1 MILVSGGSGQVA
13 TQLAL
18 TSDDSAQFKVVGKP
32 ELDISNIDS
41 ICRALDMYSPQFVV
55 NAAAYTAVDL
65 AEDYK
70 TDAFLVNAEGAGRL
84 ARVCAERDIPLLHL
98 SSDYVFAGS
107 VKNSSE
113 SFSED
118 DLPNPKGIYAHSKH
132 VGDIAVSTSLDKH
145 VILRV
150 SGVFSGH
157 SPCFP
162 RAILKAGLKLGELK
176 VVDDQ
181 VSGPTSA
188 RSIALV
194 IRQIVSSYIEN
205 GNVSWGTYHF
215 AQQPF
220 ISWFEFAE
228 TIVGE
233 AALKD
238 KRFENIKIQ
247 SVSTADYGAKA
258 PRPSNSCLESTK
270 LRKTFELPALLFDW
284 RPDLELAITQII
296 SEI

>member
-1 MILVSGGSGQVA
+1 MILATGGSGQVA
-13 TQLAL
+13 TQLAQIF
-18 TSDDSAQFKVVGKP
+18 DGGAQFKVIGKS
-32 ELDISNIDS
+32 ELDISIADS
-41 ICRALDMYSPQFVV
+41 VSRALDRYNPRFLV

-70 TDAFLVNAEGAGRL
+70 TDAFLVNAEGAGHL
-84 ARVCAERDIPLLHL
+84 ARACAERDIRLLHL
-98 SSDYVFAGS
+98 SSDYVFAGNG
-107 VKNSSE
+107 KNPSE

-118 DLPNPKGIYAHSKH
+118 DTPNPKGIYALSKH
-132 VGDIAVSTSLDKH
+132 AGDISVRTRLDKH
-145 VILRV
+145 IILRV

-162 RAILKAGLKLGELK
+162 RSILKAGLKLGSLK

-194 IRQIVSSYIEN
+194 IQQIVSSYIEN
-205 GNVSWGTYHF
+205 GEIPWGTYHF

-220 ISWFEFAE
+220 MSWFEFAKR
-228 TIVGE
+228 IVGE
-233 AALKD
+233 AASKD
-238 KRFENIKIQ
+238 SRFENIKIQ

-258 PRPSNSCLESTK
+258 PRPSNSCLDSAKVRT
-270 LRKTFELPALLFDW
+270 TFGLPACLFDW
-284 RPDLELAITQII
+284 RKDLDSAINQII

>member
-1 MILVSGGSGQVA
+1 MILATGGSGQLA
-13 TQLAL
+13 KQLAK
-18 TSDDSAQFKVVGKP
+18 TSDDSAQFKVVGRS
-32 ELDISNIDS
+32 ELDISSIDS
-41 ICRALDMYSPQFVV
+41 ICRALDFYNPRFVV

-65 AEDYK
+65 AEESK
-70 TDAFLVNAEGAGRL
+70 TDAFLVNAEGAGYL
-84 ARVCAERDIPLLHL
+84 ARACAERDIPLLHL
-98 SSDYVFAGS
+98 SSDYVFAGNE
-107 VKNSSE
+107 KKPSE

-118 DLPNPKGIYAHSKH
+118 DAANPKGIYAHSKH
-132 VGDIAVSTSLDKH
+132 VGDIAVSTILDKH

-205 GNVSWGTYHF
+205 GAVPWGTYHF

-220 ISWFEFAE
+220 MSWFEFAK
-228 TIVGE
+228 TIIGE

-238 KRFENIKIQ
+238 KRFENITIQ
-247 SVSTADYGAKA
+247 SISTAEYGAKA
-258 PRPSNSCLESTK
+258 PRPSNSCLDSIK
-270 LRKTFELPALLFDW
+270 LRETFGLSESLFDW
-284 RPDLELAITQII
+284 RLDLDLAITQIT

>member
-1 MILVSGGSGQVA
+1 MILATGGSGQIA
-13 TQLAL
+13 RQLAQISGGG
-18 TSDDSAQFKVVGKP
+18 TQVKVVGKS
-32 ELDISNIDS
+32 ELDISSLDS
-41 ICRALDMYSPQFVV
+41 VCTALDFYNPRFVV

-70 TDAFLVNAEGAGRL
+70 TNAFLVNAEGAGHL

-118 DLPNPKGIYAHSKH
+118 DPPNPKGIYAHSKH
-132 VGDIAVSTSLDKH
+132 AGDIAVSTGLDRH
-145 VILRV
+145 IILRV

-162 RAILKAGLKLGELK
+162 RVILNAGLKLGELK

-188 RSIALV
+188 RSIAFV
-194 IRQIVSSYIEN
+194 IRQIISSYTEN
-205 GNVSWGTYHF
+205 GIVSWGTYHF

-220 ISWFEFAE
+220 TSWFEFAK
-228 TIVGE
+228 TIVDE
-233 AALKD
+233 AALRD
-238 KRFENIKIQ
+238 ERFENIGIRRI
-247 SVSTADYGAKA
+247 STADYGAQA
-258 PRPSNSCLESTK
+258 PRPFNSCLDSTK
-270 LRKTFELPALLFDW
+270 LRETFGLSESLFDW

>member
-1 MILVSGGSGQVA
+1 MILATGGSGQIA
-13 TQLAL
+13 TQLAQISEGG
-18 TSDDSAQFKVVGKP
+18 TQFKVVGKS
-32 ELDISNIDS
+32 ELDISSIDS
-41 ICRALDMYSPQFVV
+41 VFRALDFYNPRFLV

-70 TDAFLVNAEGAGRL
+70 TDAFLVNAEGAGNL
-84 ARVCAERDIPLLHL
+84 ARACAERDIPLLHL
-98 SSDYVFAGS
+98 SSDYVFAGN
-107 VKNSSE
+107 VKGPLE
-113 SFSED
+113 SFLED
-118 DLPNPKGIYAHSKH
+118 DLPNPKGIYAQSKH
-132 VGDIAVSTSLDKH
+132 AGDIAVSTGLDRH
-145 VILRV
+145 IILRV

-162 RAILKAGLKLGELK
+162 RAILKAGLKIDDLK

-194 IRQIVSSYIEN
+194 IQQIVSLYIEN
-205 GNVSWGTYHF
+205 GGVSWGTYHF

-220 ISWFEFAE
+220 MSWYEFAKI
-228 TIVGE
+228 IVGE

-238 KRFENIKIQ
+238 IRFENIKFK

-258 PRPSNSCLESTK
+258 PRPSNSCLDSTK
-270 LRKTFELPALLFDW
+270 LRETFRLPTSLFDW
-284 RPDLELAITQII
+284 RSDLDLAITQII

>member
-1 MILVSGGSGQVA
+1 MILTTGGSGQVA
-13 TQLAL
+13 TQFTK
-18 TSDDSAQFKVVGKP
+18 TSEDGLRFKVAGKS
-32 ELDISNIDS
+32 ELDISSIDS
-41 ICRALDMYSPQFVV
+41 VCRALDFYKPRFVV

-65 AEDYK
+65 AEDHK
-70 TDAFLVNAEGAGRL
+70 KDAFLVNAQGAGNL
-84 ARVCAERDIPLLHL
+84 TQACADRDIPLLHL
-98 SSDYVFAGS
+98 SSDYVFAGNI
-107 VKNSSE
+107 KNSSE

-118 DLPNPKGIYAHSKH
+118 DAPNPKGIYAHSKH
-132 VGDIAVSTSLDKH
+132 AGDIAVSTGLDKH
-145 VILRV
+145 IILRV

-162 RAILKAGLKLGELK
+162 RAILKAGLKLDELK

-205 GNVSWGTYHF
+205 GDVPWGTYHF

-220 ISWFEFAE
+220 ISWFEFAK

-238 KRFENIKIQ
+238 KRFENIEIQ
-247 SVSTADYGAKA
+247 SVSTAEYGAKA
-258 PRPSNSCLESTK
+258 PRPSNSCLDSTK
-270 LRKTFELPALLFDW
+270 LREAFGLSESLFDW
-284 RPDLELAITQII
+284 RPDLELAINQII

>member
-1 MILVSGGSGQVA
+1 MILVTGGSGQIA
-13 TQLAL
+13 TQLAK
-18 TSDDSAQFKVVGKP
+18 TSDDGAQLKVVAKS
-32 ELDISNIDS
+32 ELDISSIDS
-41 ICRALDMYSPQFVV
+41 VCSALDFSNPRFVV
-55 NAAAYTAVDL
+55 NTAAYTAVDL
-65 AEDYK
+65 AENYK
-70 TDAFLVNAEGAGRL
+70 AHAFLVNAQGAGNL
-84 ARVCAERDIPLLHL
+84 AQACADRDIPLLHL
-98 SSDYVFAGS
+98 SSDYVFAGN

-118 DLPNPKGIYAHSKH
+118 DFPNPEGIYAQSKH
-132 VGDIAVSTSLDKH
+132 AGDIAVSTMLDKH
-145 VILRV
+145 IILRI

-162 RAILKAGLKLGELK
+162 RAILEAGLKLGELK

-205 GNVSWGTYHF
+205 GDVSWGTYHF
-215 AQQPF
+215 AQRPF
-220 ISWFEFAE
+220 MSWFEFAKA
-228 TIVGE
+228 IIGE
-233 AALKD
+233 AASKD
-238 KRFENIKIQ
+238 ERFENIKIQ
-247 SVSTADYGAKA
+247 SVSTAEFGAKA
-258 PRPSNSCLESTK
+258 PRPSNSCLDSTK
-270 LRKTFELPALLFDW
+270 LRETFGLSEPLFDW

>member
-1 MILVSGGSGQVA
+1 M
-13 TQLAL
+13 
-18 TSDDSAQFKVVGKP
+18 
-32 ELDISNIDS
+32 
-41 ICRALDMYSPQFVV
+41 
-55 NAAAYTAVDL
+55 
-65 AEDYK
+65 
-70 TDAFLVNAEGAGRL
+70 
-84 ARVCAERDIPLLHL
+84 
-98 SSDYVFAGS
+98 FAGN
-107 VKNSSE
+107 VKNPSE

-118 DLPNPKGIYAHSKH
+118 DAPNPKGIYAQSKQA
-132 VGDIAVSTSLDKH
+132 GDIAVSANLDKH
-145 VILRV
+145 IILRV
-150 SGVFSGH
+150 SGVFSAH

-205 GNVSWGTYHF
+205 GDVSWGTYHF

-220 ISWFEFAE
+220 MSWFEFAK

-238 KRFENIKIQ
+238 ERFENIEIW

-258 PRPSNSCLESTK
+258 PRPSNSCLDSTK
-270 LRKTFELPALLFDW
+270 LRETFGLPESLFDW
-284 RPDLELAITQII
+284 RPDLGSAITQII

>member
-1 MILVSGGSGQVA
+1 MILATGGSGQVA
-13 TQLAL
+13 KQLTQ
-18 TSDDSAQFKVVGKP
+18 TSDDRLRFKVIGKS
-32 ELDISNIDS
+32 ELDISSIDS
-41 ICRALDMYSPQFVV
+41 VCRALDLYGPQFVV

-65 AEDYK
+65 AEDHK
-70 TDAFLVNAEGAGRL
+70 KDAFLVNAQGAKNL
-84 ARVCAERDIPLLHL
+84 AQACAERDIPLLHL
-98 SSDYVFAGS
+98 SSDYVFVGN
-107 VKNSSE
+107 VKKSSE

-118 DLPNPKGIYAHSKH
+118 DAPNPKGIYAHSKH
-132 VGDIAVSTSLDKH
+132 AGDIAVSTGLDKH
-145 VILRV
+145 IILRV

-162 RAILKAGLKLGELK
+162 RSILKAGQKYGKLK

-205 GNVSWGTYHF
+205 GDVSWGTYHF

-220 ISWFEFAE
+220 TSWFEFAK
-228 TIVGE
+228 TIIDE
-233 AALKD
+233 ATLRD
-238 KRFENIKIQ
+238 ERFENITIQ
-247 SVSTADYGAKA
+247 RISTADYGAKA
-258 PRPSNSCLESTK
+258 PRPSNSCLDSTK
-270 LRKTFELPALLFDW
+270 LRETFGLPESLFDW
-284 RPDLELAITQII
+284 RQDLELAITQII

>member
-1 MILVSGGSGQVA
+1 LILVTGGSGQVA
-13 TQLAL
+13 TQL
-18 TSDDSAQFKVVGKP
+18 TQISDGGAQFNVIGKS
-32 ELDISNIDS
+32 ELDISSIDS
-41 ICRALDMYSPQFVV
+41 VCRALDFYNPKFLV
-55 NAAAYTAVDL
+55 NAAAYTAVDS

-70 TDAFLVNAEGAGRL
+70 TEAFQVNAEGVGHL
-84 ARVCAERDIPLLHL
+84 ARACAERNIPLLHL

-107 VKNSSE
+107 VKDPLE
-113 SFSED
+113 SFLED
-118 DLPNPKGIYAHSKH
+118 DAPNPKGVYARSKH
-132 VGDIAVSTSLDKH
+132 AGDIAVGTGLDKH
-145 VILRV
+145 IILRV

-162 RAILKAGLKLGELK
+162 RAILKAGLKLGK
-176 VVDDQ
+176 VKVINDQ

-194 IRQIVSSYIEN
+194 IQQIVLSYIEN
-205 GNVSWGTYHF
+205 GDVSWGTYHF

-220 ISWFEFAE
+220 MSWFEFAG
-228 TIVGE
+228 IIIGE

-238 KRFENIKIQ
+238 KRFGNIKIQ

-258 PRPSNSCLESTK
+258 PRPSNSCLDSTK
-270 LRKTFELPALLFDW
+270 VQKTFGLSKSLFDW
-284 RPDLELAITQII
+284 RSDLDLAIKQII

>member
-1 MILVSGGSGQVA
+1 MILATGGSGQVA
-13 TQLAL
+13 TQLAQI
-18 TSDDSAQFKVVGKP
+18 SGDSPQFKVIGKS
-32 ELDISNIDS
+32 ELNISSVDS
-41 ICRALDMYSPQFVV
+41 VRRALDFYKPRFLV

-70 TDAFLVNAEGAGRL
+70 TDAFLVNAEGAGHL
-84 ARVCAERDIPLLHL
+84 ARACAERDIRLLHL
-98 SSDYVFAGS
+98 SSDYVFAGN
-107 VKNSSE
+107 VKNPSE

-118 DLPNPKGIYAHSKH
+118 DAPNPKGIYAHSKYA
-132 VGDIAVSTSLDKH
+132 GDISVSTNLDKH
-145 VILRV
+145 IILRV

-162 RAILKAGLKLGELK
+162 QAILKAGLKLGKLK

-194 IRQIVSSYIEN
+194 IQQIVSSYIEN
-205 GNVSWGTYHF
+205 GEIPWGTYHF

-220 ISWFEFAE
+220 MSWFEFAKR
-228 TIVGE
+228 IVGE
-233 AALKD
+233 AASKD
-238 KRFENIKIQ
+238 SRFENIEIQ
-247 SVSTADYGAKA
+247 KVSTSDYCAKA
-258 PRPSNSCLESTK
+258 PRPSNSCLDSTK
-270 LRKTFELPALLFDW
+270 VRTTFGLPPYLFDW
-284 RPDLELAITQII
+284 RVDLDSAINQII

>member
-1 MILVSGGSGQVA
+1 MILATGGSGQVA
-13 TQLAL
+13 TELAQ
-18 TSDDSAQFKVVGKP
+18 TSDDVVQFKVVGKS
-32 ELDISNIDS
+32 ELDISSLDS
-41 ICRALDMYSPQFVV
+41 VRTTLDIYNPQFVV

-65 AEDYK
+65 AEGHK
-70 TDAFLVNAEGAGRL
+70 KDAFLVNAQGAGNL
-84 ARVCAERDIPLLHL
+84 AQACADRDIPLLHM
-98 SSDYVFAGS
+98 SSDYVFAGN

-132 VGDIAVSTSLDKH
+132 AGDIAVSAGLDKH
-145 VILRV
+145 IILRV

-162 RAILKAGLKLGELK
+162 RAILKAGHKLSKLR

-205 GNVSWGTYHF
+205 GHVSWGTYHF

-220 ISWFEFAE
+220 MSWFEFAK
-228 TIVGE
+228 TIIGE
-233 AALKD
+233 ATLKD
-238 KRFENIKIQ
+238 KRFENITIQ

-258 PRPSNSCLESTK
+258 PRPSNSCLDSTK
-270 LRKTFELPALLFDW
+270 LRETFELSESLFDW

-296 SEI
+296 SDI